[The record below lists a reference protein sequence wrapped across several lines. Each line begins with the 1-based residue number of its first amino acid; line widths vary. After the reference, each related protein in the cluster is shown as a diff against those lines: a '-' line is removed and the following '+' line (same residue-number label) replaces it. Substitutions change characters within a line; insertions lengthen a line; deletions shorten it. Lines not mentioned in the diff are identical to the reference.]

1 MILNKQI
8 FLDKG
13 SDNNSNQFEESN
25 LFSFVQTIDEKEYQE
40 LKKKLLNNNNF
51 LFYWCSPSENFSF
64 LAYEEIFSISR
75 KEFENLSELD
85 DLLKSLPFK
94 IVPKTEEINNSSHP
108 LFVGGIKFPSQK
120 IENYW
125 NDFEFAKWSL
135 PQILLFQQG
144 TEHKIVINVFGNEL
158 NEKTTWDNIEKV
170 LSTENQSELE
180 IAVEEESRI
189 KILSNKTNS
198 DFTQWSV
205 QVESALEKFSH
216 QKLKKV
222 VLARS
227 NEIEFNSAPN
237 IFKQLQQLESNY
249 ENCITFAYKSGTSI
263 FFGATPEKLFKVKDG
278 FVETDALAGSIQ
290 RGIDTNED
298 RTLELRL
305 LKDNKNLTE
314 HKSVVDF
321 LLNRLTP
328 FTEKILFDS
337 QPSIKKYSNIQ
348 HLYSQIRGKLK
359 AGVTIFS
366 LLEKLYPTPA
376 VCGFPSEDALKTI
389 NELETFDRGLYS
401 GAIGWFNLNGSSEFA
416 VGIRSALLCG
426 NILYAF
432 AGCGIVSGSDPLSEF
447 NETELKLKPILN
459 LFAHETVYKS

>member
-13 SDNNSNQFEESN
+13 SGNNWEQFEKSH
-25 LFSFVQTIDEKEYQE
+25 LFSHSQTIDEKEYQE

-51 LFYWCSPSENFSF
+51 LFYWNSPSEDFSF
-64 LAYEEIFSISR
+64 IAYGEIYSVSK
-75 KEFENLSELD
+75 KEFKNLSEFD
-85 DLLKSLPFK
+85 NLLKNLPFK
-94 IVPKTEEINNSSHP
+94 IVPGIKDISELSYP
-108 LFVGGIKFPSQK
+108 LFVGGIKFPSGK
-120 IENYW
+120 AESVW
-125 NDFEFAKWSL
+125 KDFEFAKWSL
-135 PQILLFQQG
+135 PQILLLKQG
-144 TEHKIVINVFGNEL
+144 MDYKIVINVFGNEI
-158 NEKTTWDNIEKV
+158 NEKTTWDNIERV
-170 LSTENQSELE
+170 LSTKNQSEIE
-180 IAVEEESRI
+180 IIQEEESQI
-189 KILSNKTNS
+189 KILSNRSNS

-205 QVESALEKFSH
+205 QVESALEKLSP
-216 QKLKKV
+216 QKLQKV

-227 NEIEFNSAPN
+227 NEIEFNATPN
-237 IFKQLQQLESNY
+237 IFRQLQQLEFSY
-249 ENCITFAYKSGTSI
+249 ENCITFAYKSGASI
-263 FFGATPEKLFKVKDG
+263 FFGASPEKLFKIKDG

-290 RGIDTNED
+290 RGINTNED
-298 RTLELRL
+298 HALELRL
-305 LKDNKNLTE
+305 LEDDKNLTE

-337 QPSIKKYSNIQ
+337 QPTIKKYSNIQ

-359 AGVTIFS
+359 TDVTIFS

-376 VCGFPSEDALKTI
+376 VCGFPGEDALKTI

-401 GAIGWFNLNGSSEFA
+401 GTVGWFNLNGSSEFA

-426 NILYAF
+426 NILHAF

-459 LFAHETVYKS
+459 LFANETVYKS

>member
-13 SDNNSNQFEESN
+13 SDNNSKQFEESS
-25 LFSFVQTIDEKEYQE
+25 LYSFTQTIDETEYQE
-40 LKKKLLNNNNF
+40 LKKKLLNNNF

-64 LAYEEIFSISR
+64 LAYGEIFSISR
-75 KEFENLSELD
+75 KEFKNLSELD
-85 DLLKSLPFK
+85 DLLKSMTFQ
-94 IVPKTEEINNSSHP
+94 IVPETEDKSSSSHP

-120 IENYW
+120 TESLW
-125 NDFEFAKWSL
+125 NDFEFAKWSI
-135 PQILLFQQG
+135 PQILLFRKG
-144 TEHKIVINVFGNEL
+144 MKHKIVINVFGNEL
-158 NEKTTWDNIEKV
+158 NDKSTWDYIESI
-170 LSTENQSELE
+170 LSTENQPELE
-180 IAVEEESRI
+180 ITVEEESQI
-189 KILSNKTNS
+189 KILSNRTNS

-227 NEIEFNSAPN
+227 NEIEFNLAPN
-237 IFKQLQQLESNY
+237 IFSQLQQLEFNY
-249 ENCITFAYKSGTSI
+249 ENCITFAYKSGGSI
-263 FFGATPEKLFKVKDG
+263 FFGATPEKLFTINDG
-278 FVETDALAGSIQ
+278 FVETDALAGSIE
-290 RGIDTNED
+290 RGINVDKD
-298 RTLELRL
+298 HVLELRL
-305 LKDNKNLTE
+305 LEDNKNLTE

-337 QPSIKKYSNIQ
+337 QPTIKKYSNIQ

-359 AGVTIFS
+359 TGVTTFS

-389 NELETFDRGLYS
+389 NEIEAFDRGLYS
-401 GAIGWFNLNGSSEFA
+401 GTIGWFNLNGSSEFA

-426 NILYAF
+426 NTLHAF

-447 NETELKLKPILN
+447 NETELKLKPIFN